1 MAVIESS
8 CNAASNSFLEQ
19 TEWAQRW
26 RLETS
31 LVGFGL
37 MEPDRGDRVS
47 SATTL
52 AAMGDIFL
60 GGAGFLWDQSRWWRA
75 AVAFA
80 SGEREGA
87 SGCCM
92 VTFLLLSVLAVPSTC
107 AAINCDKLQPLRYD
121 FSVLAYDL
129 CPYKLFFQLRAGAP
143 CLLVC
148 YYR

>member
-1 MAVIESS
+1 MAVILSS

-26 RLETS
+26 RLDTS

-47 SATTL
+47 SATTR
-52 AAMGDIFL
+52 AAIGDML
-60 GGAGFLWDQSRWWRA
+60 RGGCGFFWDQSRWWRA

-87 SGCCM
+87 ASGCM
-92 VTFLLLSVLAVPSTC
+92 VSF
-107 AAINCDKLQPLRYD
+107 
-121 FSVLAYDL
+121 
-129 CPYKLFFQLRAGAP
+129 
-143 CLLVC
+143 
-148 YYR
+148 

>member
-8 CNAASNSFLEQ
+8 FNAASSSAFEQ

-31 LVGFGL
+31 RAGFGETL
-37 MEPDRGDRVS
+37 PDRGDRVS

-52 AAMGDIFL
+52 AAIGLIL
-60 GGAGFLWDQSRWWRA
+60 RGGCGFLVQSRCA

-87 SGCCM
+87 SM
-92 VTFLLLSVLAVPSTC
+92 A
-107 AAINCDKLQPLRYD
+107 CDQWLPL
-121 FSVLAYDL
+121 
-129 CPYKLFFQLRAGAP
+129 
-143 CLLVC
+143 
-148 YYR
+148 

>member
-1 MAVIESS
+1 MDQIKSVSMAVILSS

-47 SATTL
+47 SPTTL
-52 AAMGDIFL
+52 AAMGEML
-60 GGAGFLWDQSRWWRA
+60 RGGCGFLVQSRCA

-87 SGCCM
+87 SM
-92 VTFLLLSVLAVPSTC
+92 A
-107 AAINCDKLQPLRYD
+107 CDQWLPVSL
-121 FSVLAYDL
+121 
-129 CPYKLFFQLRAGAP
+129 
-143 CLLVC
+143 
-148 YYR
+148 